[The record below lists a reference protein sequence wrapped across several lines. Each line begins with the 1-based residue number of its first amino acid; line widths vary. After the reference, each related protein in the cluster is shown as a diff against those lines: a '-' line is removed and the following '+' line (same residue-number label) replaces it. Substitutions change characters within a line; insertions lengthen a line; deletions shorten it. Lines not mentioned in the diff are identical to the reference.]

1 MRRVF
6 LILFV
11 LAASISG
18 GYGAAR
24 WKAVDFVRARFCA
37 MSAVSENAS
46 FRPNSYPLKNLPFV
60 ILIIGKNNG
69 AYLEKNLASVFSQCY
84 DNFRIVY
91 IDDASDDGSESLA
104 INLIENSSLR
114 KKTQFVHREQVRGV
128 LRNLVDSVKECGD
141 EEIVVVLN
149 GEDCLAHEWVLQRLN
164 QYYADPDLWL
174 AYCQCIEYPS
184 CKISAFRQ
192 YTQNGRTSPVQFPKF
207 QTFYA
212 KLFKQIDD
220 SDLRYQGE
228 YIQGAAE
235 IGYMLPML
243 EMAEGHFQ
251 CLPDVL
257 YAVNSP
263 SSELDREYRA
273 FFEKYVRS
281 LKPYG
286 KIISLGGT

>member
-1 MRRVF
+1 M
-6 LILFV
+6 LV
-11 LAASISG
+11 LVASISG

-37 MSAVSENAS
+37 LSAVSENAS
-46 FRPNSYPLKNLPFV
+46 FRPNAYPLKNLPFV

-69 AYLEKNLASVFSQCY
+69 AYLEKNLGSVFLQCY
-84 DNFRIVY
+84 DNFRVIY

-104 INLIENSSLR
+104 ANLIENSCLR
-114 KKTQFVHREQVRGV
+114 KKTQFVRCEQARGV
-128 LRNLVDSVKECGD
+128 LRNIVDSVKECGN

-164 QYYADPDLWL
+164 QYYADPDLWI
-174 AYCQCIEYPS
+174 AYSQCIEYPS
-184 CKISAFRQ
+184 YKISSFRQ
-192 YTQNGRTSPVQFPKF
+192 YMQNGRTSPVQFPRF

-220 SDLRYQGE
+220 ADLRYQGE

-243 EMAEGHFQ
+243 EMAEDHCQ
-251 CLPDVL
+251 CLSDVL
-257 YAVNSP
+257 YVVNSQG
-263 SSELDREYRA
+263 SELDREYRA
-273 FFEKYVRS
+273 FFEKYIRS
-281 LKPYG
+281 LQPYQR
-286 KIISLGGT
+286 IISLR